1 MPDAQF
7 DAAFARLRER
17 LVAVIDTELAR
28 AADGGLT
35 PTTSAAPTSCALAS
49 PRPSRSAGTRSRPW
63 SAPATTRP
71 GWHDG
76 LASARGRSPSGP
88 RGMRCWR
95 AAPNPGP
102 GATLRC
108 SSTSE
113 ATHFRTWL
121 SCSGC
126 WRAPATRGAGAP
138 HCGWPRPHRIFRTAP
153 PRHPG
158 CNTAATRAPCWP
170 PQRPTPPAG
179 TSNRPPTGT
188 VPTPGSSPNRGR
200 CARIFE
206 VALVSERAHLRRS
219 GDEVGDRAAHD

>member
-1 MPDAQF
+1 MPYGS
-7 DAAFARLRER
+7 RS
-17 LVAVIDTELAR
+17 T
-28 AADGGLT
+28 
-35 PTTSAAPTSCALAS
+35 
-49 PRPSRSAGTRSRPW
+49 PRPSQSAGTRSRPW

-71 GWHDG
+71 GWHGG

-88 RGMRCWR
+88 RGRRCWR
-95 AAPNPGP
+95 AARNPGP

-113 ATHFRTWL
+113 ATHFRTCL

-179 TSNRPPTGT
+179 ASSHRQAPFQRLAPLRTAGAAL
-188 VPTPGSSPNRGR
+188 GSSRWRWCPSALTCGVAAMKSVIVARTIDGGWTPIERYPEPAAQTGESPDRLGR
-200 CARIFE
+200 PAPLH
-206 VALVSERAHLRRS
+206 A
-219 GDEVGDRAAHD
+219 G